1 MLKLVNIISLFS
13 DDTLI
18 GELLRSLLKFFG
30 RNVDVSEGQYHT
42 LTRELFVLGKFI
54 SSQRHS
60 NLLISKSVLLING
73 MSSFI

>member
-1 MLKLVNIISLFS
+1 MLKLVNTISLFS

-18 GELLRSLLKFFG
+18 GQLLSLLKFFG
-30 RNVDVSEGQYHT
+30 INFDVSGSQYHT